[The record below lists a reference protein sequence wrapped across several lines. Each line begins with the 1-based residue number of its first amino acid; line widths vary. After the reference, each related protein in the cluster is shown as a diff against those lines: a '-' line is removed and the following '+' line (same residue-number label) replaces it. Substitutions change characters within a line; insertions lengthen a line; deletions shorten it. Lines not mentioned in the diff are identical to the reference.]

1 MTSARRIGAPDAKN
15 RALLLD
21 AAEQLMLE
29 EGYAAVTSRRLAG
42 RAGLKPQLVHYY
54 FRTMEELF
62 LEVFRRRAEEG
73 LEVQARAL
81 QSPISRCGRCG
92 GSAPIPDSPRSRWN
106 SWRWPITAKSMRAE
120 IAYYAE
126 RFREEQQE
134 AVAAALHRYGVQ
146 NEDVPPVV
154 WTVLMTSLSRFL
166 VLEQAIGMSAGH
178 AETVELVE
186 SYLRR
191 LEGEPQPIEGVPP
204 SWVVHQFR
212 SEQSTPFGPVL
223 GYDDGSVYRQITV
236 KPRRAGFGAG
246 ARHDHRVHL
255 GFRLGSARSSRVCPA
270 RCRRRRAV

>member
-73 LEVQARAL
+73 LAAQAQAL
-81 QSPISRCGRCG
+81 RSDQPLWAVWRFGTDPGFTQISMEFMALANHRK
-92 GSAPIPDSPRSRWN
+92 D
-106 SWRWPITAKSMRAE
+106 MRAE

-126 RFREEQQE
+126 RFREEQRQ
-134 AVAAALHRYGVQ
+134 AVADALQRYGVQ
-146 NEDVPPVV
+146 NKDVPPVV

-166 VLEQAIGMSAGH
+166 VLEQAIGMSGGH

-191 LEGEPQPIEGVPP
+191 LEGEPRPIEGIPQT
-204 SWVVHQFR
+204 WVVHQCR
-212 SEQSTPFGPVL
+212 SEQSTPLGPSL
-223 GYDDGSVYRQITV
+223 DTTTDPSTAKSQ
-236 KPRRAGFGAG
+236 
-246 ARHDHRVHL
+246 
-255 GFRLGSARSSRVCPA
+255 
-270 RCRRRRAV
+270 